1 MAKLNTEFNYRY
13 QVIGETAWE
22 KLKTLQGFMDGR
34 KRAAALEK
42 CQELKV
48 QAMYEKKK
56 HLIETNAPKH
66 ELLNH
71 EAEIV
76 ETESALEESAR
87 NFAQNNDEIKILE
100 RLIAELY
107 EIVEPTRLKHQD
119 GTPYTDEEMFEV
131 NAANEFTVMI
141 AREMQAEIISCG
153 RPSAAKIKNAMSNP
167 ITWQALKQIGIIAPE
182 TKYIAA
188 SIDPT
193 LVQLIPTDVPKVKL
207 TEEDLLANNQEDSES
222 EPTLQRKQVNFS

>member
-34 KRAAALEK
+34 KRAEALEK

-66 ELLNH
+66 ELLDH
-71 EAEIV
+71 EAVIV
-76 ETESALEESAR
+76 ETESALEETAR
-87 NFAQNNDEIKILE
+87 NFAQNKEEIKILE

-131 NAANEFTVMI
+131 NSANEFTVWL
-141 AREMQAEIISCG
+141 AREMQAEIISNG
-153 RPSAAKIKNAMSNP
+153 RPSPAKIKNAMSNP
-167 ITWQALKQIGIIAPE
+167 ITWQALKQIGIISPE
-182 TKYIAA
+182 TKYIAG

-193 LVQLIPTDVPKVKL
+193 LVQLIPVDVPKVKL
-207 TEEDLLANNQEDSES
+207 SEQDLLANNEQNSES